1 MGVAIQASKSRVPWQ
16 ADTGGSLRLPAG
28 PQPSLE
34 SSESPDKSIGA
45 IEQGRGYDLLCVRAH
60 VHSTSTSTHIHKGLQ
75 GLHLPRRTF
84 LNGLSL

>member
-1 MGVAIQASKSRVPWQ
+1 MGVAIQVSKSRVSWQ

-45 IEQGRGYDLLCVRAH
+45 IEQGRVYDLLCVLH
-60 VHSTSTSTHIHKGLQ
+60 QHLHTHTQRLT
-75 GLHLPRRTF
+75 RTP
-84 LNGLSL
+84 SS